1 MKPGSLAAALLVA
14 GLFASPAV
22 AQVNVARAEQACVAA
37 ALKLLMLHRQTLS
50 WEPLRDGRG
59 KVIGTK
65 MGMEVKFLGKTT
77 PVTCLYEAATSKA
90 VIEVG
95 RSPGG
100 GGSATVPRT
109 EVIRACTRA
118 AQAQQLLVDNVAAE
132 TPIKDRKGKVTGQVI
147 TLNVY
152 QAGRP
157 AQVVCEYDYATR
169 NTALSLRRPQLR

>member
-1 MKPGSLAAALLVA
+1 MKLGSLAVALLLG
-14 GLFASPAV
+14 GLFASPAT
-22 AQVNVARAEQACVAA
+22 AQVNVAKAEQACFSAA
-37 ALKLLMLHRQTLS
+37 IKLLMIPRQTLG

-65 MGMEVKFLGKTT
+65 MGMEVKFLGKSAQ
-77 PVTCLYEAATSKA
+77 VTCLYEAATSKA

-95 RSPGG
+95 RADGG
-100 GGSATVPRT
+100 TTVARN
-109 EVIRACTRA
+109 EVIKTCTRA
-118 AQAQQLLVDNVAAE
+118 AQAQKLLVDNVAAE
-132 TPIKDRKGKVTGQVI
+132 APIKDRKGKVTGQMI

-157 AQVVCEYDYATR
+157 AQVICEYDYATR

>member
-1 MKPGSLAAALLVA
+1 MKLGSLAVALLLG
-14 GLFASPAV
+14 GLFASPAL

-37 ALKLLMLHRQTLS
+37 AIKLLMIPRQTLN

-65 MGMEVKFLGKTT
+65 MGMEVKFLGKSAQ
-77 PVTCLYEAATSKA
+77 VTCLYEAATSKA

-95 RSPGG
+95 RAGG
-100 GGSATVPRT
+100 GGGTTVGRS
-109 EVIRACTRA
+109 EVIKTCTRA
-118 AQAQQLLVDNVAAE
+118 AQAQKLLVDNVAAE
-132 TPIKDRKGKVTGQVI
+132 APIKDRKGKVIGQMI

-157 AQVVCEYDYATR
+157 AQVICEYDYATR